1 MMLQKFMKM
10 NLNVTKKIQI
20 LIKQTIFS
28 LLQNKISQHKE
39 AIKISSKICRN
50 KITGRRK
57 AC

>member
-1 MMLQKFMKM
+1 MLQKFMKM

-20 LIKQTIFS
+20 LIKLTIFS

-39 AIKISSKICRN
+39 AIKISSKILRS

-57 AC
+57 VC